1 MPLTPGE
8 HTVSG
13 NFLWDELPESLQV
26 PPSTALLS
34 LNLRGAAVPFPVV
47 MPKATCGCSDSPA
60 PKKKTSST

>member
-13 NFLWDELPESLQV
+13 NFPWDELPESLQV

-34 LNLRGAAVPFPVV
+34 LNLQRRGGAFPQ
-47 MPKATCGCSDSPA
+47 S
-60 PKKKTSST
+60 